1 MPDIAAGHKLTTLD
15 FLPTVSDTEAGAF
28 TFNLTTFGLDA
39 DTGTYVDCGV
49 SFVAPYSGRVII
61 HTAARVGNDTAGAG
75 TEVAPVVRSGGVVG
89 SGSTIVAASSDNA
102 VRSAGTTST
111 TQMRAGSPLL
121 VPGLTAGDT
130 YNVRLEH
137 RVSGGIGTVGL
148 RHVVVTPTN

>member
-15 FLPTVSDTEAGAF
+15 FLPTVSDTEADGF
-28 TFNLTTFGLDA
+28 TFNATTFGEDV
-39 DTGTYVDCGV
+39 DSGTYVVCGV

-61 HTAARVGNDTAGAG
+61 HTVARVGNNTAGAG
-75 TEVAPVVRSGGVVG
+75 TEVAPVVRTDGVVG
-89 SGSTIVAASSDNA
+89 SGTTIVAASSDNA

-121 VPGLTAGDT
+121 VPGLTPGDT

-148 RHVVVTPTN
+148 RHVVVSPQN